1 MFSLLW
7 LWIFFI
13 IANVSVFLEKGDI
26 PMNEQ
31 YESQTQITYYQKK
44 SKALTCK
51 SFTKVKPT
59 YVFENAHVWVE
70 N

>member
-1 MFSLLW
+1 MVMN
-7 LWIFFI
+7 FFI

-44 SKALTCK
+44 SKALK
-51 SFTKVKPT
+51 HANLFLK
-59 YVFENAHVWVE
+59 
-70 N
+70 